1 MWYKNKPLHR
11 GSHCHCQ
18 PSSLWRNSLQR
29 FKYFEVLFFLLCRQ
43 SRLSLIELTMLC
55 IFFMSVGWSP
65 IFSSP
70 PVFFNIP
77 RGYFLV
83 KKCERTAHKKAL
95 FFLSWRQRRRPT
107 PLPLRRKN
115 LQTSERNS
123 DAEGERFFFGFYN
136 RIQTFLTPY
145 SSRLNLTQVNCTEL
159 FSTA

>member
-29 FKYFEVLFFLLCRQ
+29 FKNFEVLFFLLCRR

-77 RGYFLV
+77 RGYSMV
-83 KKCERTAHKKAL
+83 NKCERTAHKKAL
-95 FFLSWRQRRRPT
+95 FFSHGAKGAGRP
-107 PLPLRRKN
+107 RYH
-115 LQTSERNS
+115 SEGRTCKPVN
-123 DAEGERFFFGFYN
+123 E
-136 RIQTFLTPY
+136 TLTPRGKDFFLVFTTEFKLFNPLQPIELD
-145 SSRLNLTQVNCTEL
+145 SSEL
-159 FSTA
+159 H

>member
-29 FKYFEVLFFLLCRQ
+29 VKNFEVLFFLLCRR

-70 PVFFNIP
+70 PVFLIYRVAILWLTNASERLTKRRCFFSHGAKGAGRPRYHSEGRTCKPVNETLTP
-77 RGYFLV
+77 RGKYFFWFLQPNSN
-83 KKCERTAHKKAL
+83 
-95 FFLSWRQRRRPT
+95 FFN
-107 PLPLRRKN
+107 PLQQSIELDS
-115 LQTSERNS
+115 SE
-123 DAEGERFFFGFYN
+123 
-136 RIQTFLTPY
+136 LH
-145 SSRLNLTQVNCTEL
+145 
-159 FSTA
+159 